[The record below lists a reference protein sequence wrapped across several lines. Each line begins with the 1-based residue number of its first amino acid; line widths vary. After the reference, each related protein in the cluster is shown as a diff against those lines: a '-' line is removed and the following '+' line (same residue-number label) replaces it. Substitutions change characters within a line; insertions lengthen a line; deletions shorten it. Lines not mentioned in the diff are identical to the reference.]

1 MKRSSSPWKNTR
13 VIDKLYLDILNI
25 RSIPY
30 EDDDVLY
37 TVTPTYT
44 HRPDL
49 LANDLYGDPGLWW
62 VFAQR
67 NMDIID
73 DPVYD
78 LVAGIEIRLPKSSN
92 LVKLLG

>member
-1 MKRSSSPWKNTR
+1 MKKASSPWKNTR

-37 TVTPTYT
+37 TVTPIYT

-67 NMDIID
+67 NMDIIQ
-73 DPVYD
+73 DPIYD
-78 LVAGIEIRLPKSSN
+78 LVAGIEIRLPKGHN
-92 LVKLLG
+92 LSKLLG